1 MRLQRVGKAKVANY
15 RLIVS
20 DKTKDTHDKYVELL
34 GTYNPHD
41 KVNGIKF
48 IADRVKYWLGVG
60 STTSSTVNNLLVK
73 AGIVQGAKRKSVYLS
88 KSRKAK
94 LAEKTA
100 TSATASAKA
109 TTVEKA
115 TATKEASTAPV
126 AEASVSATDSAK
138 ATPAEEAT
146 PDKPATV

>member
-1 MRLQRVGKAKVANY
+1 MLTMRLQRVGKAKVASY

-73 AGIVQGAKRKSVYLS
+73 AGIIQGAKRKSVYLS
-88 KSRKAK
+88 KSRKIK

-100 TSATASAKA
+100 ASAKA
-109 TTVEKA
+109 TA
-115 TATKEASTAPV
+115 AKEASTAPV
-126 AEASVSATDSAK
+126 AEVAPEASVSA
-138 ATPAEEAT
+138 EAT

>member
-1 MRLQRVGKAKVANY
+1 MLTMRLQRVGKAKVANY

-48 IADRVKYWLGVG
+48 VADRVKYWLGVG
-60 STTSSTVNNLLVK
+60 STTSITVNNLLVK

-88 KSRKAK
+88 KSRKIK

-100 TSATASAKA
+100 ASAKA
-109 TTVEKA
+109 TA
-115 TATKEASTAPV
+115 AKEASAAPV
-126 AEASVSATDSAK
+126 AEVAPETSVSA
-138 ATPAEEAT
+138 EAT

>member
-34 GTYNPHD
+34 GTYNPHN
-41 KVNGIKF
+41 KVDGLKLVE
-48 IADRVKYWLGVG
+48 DRVKYWLSVG
-60 STTSSTVNNLLVK
+60 STTSNTVNNLLVK

-94 LAEKTA
+94 LAEKTKA
-100 TSATASAKA
+100 KADASAKA
-109 TTVEKA
+109 TA
-115 TATKEASTAPV
+115 AKEASVAPV
-126 AEASVSATDSAK
+126 AEVVPE
-138 ATPAEEAT
+138 TPVA
-146 PDKPATV
+146 V